1 MIADTFNILIAR
13 WDFFGRLILEHL
25 AISGI
30 SILLAGIIGLALGI
44 FISEHKKTSPLVLG
58 FTNVVYTIPSISMF
72 GFLIPISGIGNNTA
86 VIALTVYALL
96 PMLRNTFTGLDN
108 VSDAVIEAA
117 AGMGSTRGQILLKIK
132 LPMAVAV
139 ILAGLR
145 NMVVMTVSTA
155 GIASFI
161 GAGGLGVAIYRGI
174 ATNNIPMMVAGSL
187 LIAALAL
194 AADYLFGLLEKFMRK
209 KWRL

>member
-1 MIADTFNILIAR
+1 MIADTFKILVAR

-30 SILLAGIIGLALGI
+30 SILLAGLIGLALGI
-44 FISEHKKTSPLVLG
+44 FISEYKKTSPLVLG

-108 VSDAVIEAA
+108 VSEAVIEAA
-117 AGMGSTRGQILLKIK
+117 AGMGSTRSQILLKIK
-132 LPMAVAV
+132 LPMAIAV

-145 NMVVMTVSTA
+145 NMVVMTISTA

-187 LIAALAL
+187 LIAVLAL
-194 AADYLFGLLEKFMRK
+194 AADYAFGLLEKVMRK
-209 KWRL
+209 RWRL

>member
-1 MIADTFNILIAR
+1 MFLATFKILIAR
-13 WDFFGRLILEHL
+13 KEFFGGLVLEHL
-25 AISGI
+25 LISGV
-30 SILLAGIIGLALGI
+30 SILLAGIIGLALGV
-44 FISEHKKTSPLVLG
+44 FISEYKKASPLVLG
-58 FTNVVYTIPSISMF
+58 FSNVVYTIPSISMF
-72 GFLIPISGIGNNTA
+72 GFLIPISGIGDNTA

-108 VSDAVIEAA
+108 VSEAVIEAA
-117 AGMGSTRGQILLKIK
+117 TGMGSTRAQILLKIK

-145 NMVVMTVSTA
+145 NMVVMTISTA

-194 AADYLFGLLEKFMRK
+194 AADYVFGLLEVTMRK
-209 KWRL
+209 RWRL